1 LKIEGITIALF
12 ITLCGDETMLQYI
25 RYSLDAIKDEACEL
39 VRQRLVD
46 RKQPIYV
53 LCQFFPVSEWEAIE
67 CELERH
73 DFLLRDQVL
82 DLIGRED
89 WRED

>member
-1 LKIEGITIALF
+1 
-12 ITLCGDETMLQYI
+12 MLQYT

-39 VRQRLVD
+39 VRKGVID

-53 LCQFFPVSEWEAIE
+53 LCQFLPMGEWEAIE

-82 DLIGRED
+82 DLIGCED

>member
-1 LKIEGITIALF
+1 
-12 ITLCGDETMLQYI
+12 MLQHV
-25 RYSLDAIKDEACEL
+25 RYSLDAIRDEACEL
-39 VRQRLVD
+39 IRKGMID

-53 LCQFFPVSEWEAIE
+53 LCRYLPADEWEAIE

-82 DLIGRED
+82 DLIGCEEWCD
-89 WRED
+89 D